1 MSSIERTEVRTAAL
15 DGWFVDRIAETALG
29 TAAGPAGALVERE
42 APRRGLMPPL
52 HARSQDET
60 YHVLAG
66 ELIFFVGDEV
76 VPARAGDVVIAPR
89 GVPRTY
95 RVESDGARWLVL
107 TRLTSVARF
116 EDFGRALAEPL
127 DDVESGWPSAD
138 EEAALAG
145 IACVNG
151 IDLLGPPG
159 MLPSDL

>member
-1 MSSIERTEVRTAAL
+1 MSSIERIEVRTAAL

-76 VPARAGDVVIAPR
+76 VRARPGDVVVAPR

-95 RVESDGARWLVL
+95 RVESEGARWLVL
-107 TRLTSVARF
+107 TRRPPWHGSRTSAAPSPSRWTTWGPA
-116 EDFGRALAEPL
+116 GRARTRRRLSPASP
-127 DDVESGWPSAD
+127 V
-138 EEAALAG
+138 
-145 IACVNG
+145 
-151 IDLLGPPG
+151 
-159 MLPSDL
+159 